1 MGRIL
6 RLSLAEDTPT
16 RVDLAMIRPGKLL
29 IKNTSATIDVRIGY
43 DTVGG
48 IGDGAGLAGAVNS
61 TRRRFVSR
69 ISPSIGFALF
79 SMLPAYEPAG
89 ILTSGRISQV
99 KVKGSASGSVA

>member
-6 RLSLAEDTPT
+6 RLSLTEDTPT

-48 IGDGAGLAGAVNS
+48 IGDGAGLAGGQNYYTLGAGNEYVFDCGPGVGVLAQDQQLYIGCTGGVSTVEIWIANS
-61 TRRRFVSR
+61 
-69 ISPSIGFALF
+69 
-79 SMLPAYEPAG
+79 
-89 ILTSGRISQV
+89 
-99 KVKGSASGSVA
+99 